1 MALRDFP
8 LPVEDDVAGNGDSD
22 YFTRLIRIVYGC
34 AALGYNGGKEP
45 AAHPRKEGLVSYA
58 E

>member
-22 YFTRLIRIVYGC
+22 YFTRLIRI
-34 AALGYNGGKEP
+34 
-45 AAHPRKEGLVSYA
+45 A